1 MNERKTSAQA
11 LCLDLGGRTGRLL
24 RPEGE
29 NGRSK
34 VTEKG
39 RGQETVSVLRDPART
54 LDFAL
59 RQDRVE
65 DSGQKN
71 DMIGVKFQQD
81 HVGSFQGKQG
91 DAMVDKSPGE
101 QREQ

>member
-1 MNERKTSAQA
+1 MV
-11 LCLDLGGRTGRLL
+11 GG
-24 RPEGE
+24 
-29 NGRSK
+29 K
-34 VTEKG
+34 ITEMG
-39 RGQETVSVLRDPART
+39 RGQETVLVFRDPART

-59 RQDRVE
+59 RWDRVE

-81 HVGSFQGKQG
+81 HVGSFQAKQG

-101 QREQ
+101 QRER

>member
-1 MNERKTSAQA
+1 MV
-11 LCLDLGGRTGRLL
+11 GGKITQM
-24 RPEGE
+24 
-29 NGRSK
+29 
-34 VTEKG
+34 G
-39 RGQETVSVLRDPART
+39 RGQETVLVFRDPART

-59 RQDRVE
+59 RWDRDE

-101 QREQ
+101 QRER